1 MIIDI
6 ERLPMVALRGLVVFP
21 YTVVNFEVAREISIE
36 ALTRAMNGDQRLF
49 LVTQK
54 DMRVEMPTE
63 DDVYQVGVIGK
74 VRHVIKL
81 QGDAVRVL
89 LEGVCRAKIRSC
101 ELEECFMAN
110 VEVCESDV
118 ESSPE
123 TEAYMRSLLEVY
135 EEYAAASGKVSQES
149 ILALTEVSSPAKLVD
164 TMAVNLLK
172 KVPEKQDLLETF
184 DVYERYEKMI
194 EYVKREI
201 EIANIEQEISNRTR
215 TQIEKQQREMYLRE
229 QMRSIQTSLGMDADL
244 EEEVMEIAQKVKDLP
259 VSEETREKLN
269 TEVSRLARMNNQSA
283 EYNVSRTYLETV
295 ISLPFGKYTE
305 EEIDLDHVEKVLD
318 EDHYGM
324 KQVKERVIEY
334 LAVRKLKND
343 MKGPILCL
351 AGPPGVGKTS
361 IASSIAKAIGRK
373 FVRMS
378 LGGVK
383 DEAEIRGHRRT
394 YIGAIPGR
402 IVTSIK
408 QAGTMNPLFL
418 LDEIDKLSND
428 MRGDPASAMLE
439 VLDPEINNAFQDHYL
454 DIDFDLSSVMF
465 VTTANDVSMI
475 PRPLYDRMEVINLSS
490 YTTYEKEQIA
500 MRHLIPKQLEKN
512 GLTPSILKIEPSA
525 VQEMITG
532 YTSES
537 GVRSLERMIGAVCR
551 KAARKYLGGKK
562 SMIVRASNL
571 HNYLGV
577 PKYSETHMSHEDKVG
592 VVTGLA
598 WTAAGGTT
606 LPVEV
611 CVMQGKGNVELTGQ
625 LGDVMKE
632 SARTDISLVRSI
644 APKLGIDEKF
654 YTNKDVHI
662 HVPEGAIPKDGPSAG
677 ITMALAVTSALS
689 GRKIRG
695 DFAMTGEVTL
705 TGRVLPIGGLKE
717 KTLAALREGITNV
730 IIPEENLKDKEDFPK
745 EILRKVK
752 FYPVKSFIEVVELCL
767 LPKEEEQQTVQSI
780 PAMTAEETG
789 RTAAGTAAS

>member
-36 ALTRAMNGDQRLF
+36 ALTRAMNGDRRLF

-63 DDVYQVGVIGK
+63 DDIYKVGVIGK

-118 ESSPE
+118 EASPE
-123 TEAYMRSLLEVY
+123 TEAYMRSLLEAY
-135 EEYAAASGKVSQES
+135 EKYAAASGKVSQES

-201 EIANIEQEISNRTR
+201 EIAHIEQEISNRTR

-244 EEEVMEIAQKVKDLP
+244 EEEVMEIAQKVKELP

-295 ISLPFGKYTE
+295 ISLPFGKYTQ

-334 LAVRKLKND
+334 LAVRKLKSD

-418 LDEIDKLSND
+418 LDEIDKLSSD

-500 MRHLIPKQLEKN
+500 IRHLIPKQLEKN

-525 VQEMITG
+525 VQEMIAG

-632 SARTDISLVRSI
+632 SARTGISLVRSI
-644 APKLGIDEKF
+644 ASKLGIDEKF
-654 YTNKDVHI
+654 YTNKDIHI

-717 KTLAALREGITNV
+717 KALAALREGITNV

-767 LPKEEEQQTVQSI
+767 LPKEEEQQTVKSI
-780 PAMTAEETG
+780 PSLTAEETG

>member
-1 MIIDI
+1 
-6 ERLPMVALRGLVVFP
+6 
-21 YTVVNFEVAREISIE
+21 
-36 ALTRAMNGDQRLF
+36 
-49 LVTQK
+49 
-54 DMRVEMPTE
+54 
-63 DDVYQVGVIGK
+63 
-74 VRHVIKL
+74 
-81 QGDAVRVL
+81 
-89 LEGVCRAKIRSC
+89 
-101 ELEECFMAN
+101 
-110 VEVCESDV
+110 
-118 ESSPE
+118 
-123 TEAYMRSLLEVY
+123 
-135 EEYAAASGKVSQES
+135 
-149 ILALTEVSSPAKLVD
+149 
-164 TMAVNLLK
+164 
-172 KVPEKQDLLETF
+172 
-184 DVYERYEKMI
+184 
-194 EYVKREI
+194 
-201 EIANIEQEISNRTR
+201 
-215 TQIEKQQREMYLRE
+215 
-229 QMRSIQTSLGMDADL
+229 
-244 EEEVMEIAQKVKDLP
+244 
-259 VSEETREKLN
+259 
-269 TEVSRLARMNNQSA
+269 
-283 EYNVSRTYLETV
+283 
-295 ISLPFGKYTE
+295 
-305 EEIDLDHVEKVLD
+305 
-318 EDHYGM
+318 
-324 KQVKERVIEY
+324 
-334 LAVRKLKND
+334 
-343 MKGPILCL
+343 
-351 AGPPGVGKTS
+351 
-361 IASSIAKAIGRK
+361 
-373 FVRMS
+373 
-378 LGGVK
+378 
-383 DEAEIRGHRRT
+383 
-394 YIGAIPGR
+394 
-402 IVTSIK
+402 
-408 QAGTMNPLFL
+408 
-418 LDEIDKLSND
+418 

-632 SARTDISLVRSI
+632 SARTGISLVRSI

>member
-36 ALTRAMNGDQRLF
+36 ALTRAMNGDRRLF

-63 DDVYQVGVIGK
+63 DDVYKVGVIGK

-118 ESSPE
+118 EASPE
-123 TEAYMRSLLEVY
+123 TEAYMRSLLEAY
-135 EEYAAASGKVSQES
+135 EKYAAASGKVSQES

-201 EIANIEQEISNRTR
+201 EIAHIEQEISNRTR

-244 EEEVMEIAQKVKDLP
+244 EEEVMEIAQKVKELP

-295 ISLPFGKYTE
+295 ISLPFGKYTQ

-334 LAVRKLKND
+334 LAVRKLKSD

-418 LDEIDKLSND
+418 LDEIDKLSSD

-500 MRHLIPKQLEKN
+500 IRHLIPKQLEKN

-525 VQEMITG
+525 VQEMIAG

-632 SARTDISLVRSI
+632 SARTGISLVRSI
-644 APKLGIDEKF
+644 ASKLGIDEKF
-654 YTNKDVHI
+654 YTNKDIHI

-717 KTLAALREGITNV
+717 KALAALREGITNV

-767 LPKEEEQQTVQSI
+767 LPKEEEQQTVKSI
-780 PAMTAEETG
+780 PSLTAEETG

>member
-1 MIIDI
+1 
-6 ERLPMVALRGLVVFP
+6 
-21 YTVVNFEVAREISIE
+21 
-36 ALTRAMNGDQRLF
+36 MNGDQRLF

-632 SARTDISLVRSI
+632 SARTGISLVRSI

-662 HVPEGAIPKDGPSAG
+662 HVPEGTIPKDGPSAG

>member
-1 MIIDI
+1 MKGC
-6 ERLPMVALRGLVVFP
+6 LFP

-632 SARTDISLVRSI
+632 SARTGISLVRSI

>member
-1 MIIDI
+1 
-6 ERLPMVALRGLVVFP
+6 
-21 YTVVNFEVAREISIE
+21 
-36 ALTRAMNGDQRLF
+36 
-49 LVTQK
+49 
-54 DMRVEMPTE
+54 
-63 DDVYQVGVIGK
+63 
-74 VRHVIKL
+74 
-81 QGDAVRVL
+81 
-89 LEGVCRAKIRSC
+89 
-101 ELEECFMAN
+101 
-110 VEVCESDV
+110 
-118 ESSPE
+118 
-123 TEAYMRSLLEVY
+123 
-135 EEYAAASGKVSQES
+135 
-149 ILALTEVSSPAKLVD
+149 
-164 TMAVNLLK
+164 MAVNLLK

-632 SARTDISLVRSI
+632 SARTGISLVRSI

>member
-1 MIIDI
+1 
-6 ERLPMVALRGLVVFP
+6 
-21 YTVVNFEVAREISIE
+21 
-36 ALTRAMNGDQRLF
+36 
-49 LVTQK
+49 
-54 DMRVEMPTE
+54 
-63 DDVYQVGVIGK
+63 
-74 VRHVIKL
+74 
-81 QGDAVRVL
+81 
-89 LEGVCRAKIRSC
+89 
-101 ELEECFMAN
+101 
-110 VEVCESDV
+110 
-118 ESSPE
+118 
-123 TEAYMRSLLEVY
+123 
-135 EEYAAASGKVSQES
+135 
-149 ILALTEVSSPAKLVD
+149 
-164 TMAVNLLK
+164 
-172 KVPEKQDLLETF
+172 
-184 DVYERYEKMI
+184 
-194 EYVKREI
+194 
-201 EIANIEQEISNRTR
+201 
-215 TQIEKQQREMYLRE
+215 
-229 QMRSIQTSLGMDADL
+229 MRSIQTSLGMDADL

-632 SARTDISLVRSI
+632 SARTGISLVRSI

-730 IIPEENLKDKEDFPK
+730 IIPEENLKDKEDFTK

>member
-6 ERLPMVALRGLVVFP
+6 EKLPMVALRGLVVFP
-21 YTVVNFEVAREISIE
+21 YTVVNFEVARDISIE
-36 ALTRAMNGDQRLF
+36 ALGRAMNGDQRLF

-74 VRHVIKL
+74 IRHVIKL

-101 ELEECFMAN
+101 ELGDCFMAN
-110 VEVCESDV
+110 VEVCERDV
-118 ESSPE
+118 EGDSPE
-123 TEAYMRSLLEVY
+123 TEAYMRSLIEVY
-135 EEYAAASGKVSQES
+135 EQYASVSGKVSQES
-149 ILALTEVSSPAKLVD
+149 ILALTEVTSPAKLVD

-184 DVYERYEKMI
+184 DVYERFEKMI

-201 EIANIEQEISNRTR
+201 EIASIEQEISSRTR

-244 EEEVMEIAQKVKDLP
+244 EEEVMQIAQKIKELP

-295 ISLPFGKYTE
+295 IDLPFGKYTE
-305 EEIDLDHVEKVLD
+305 EEIDLKHVEDVLD
-318 EDHYGM
+318 ADHYGM
-324 KQVKERVIEY
+324 KQVKERIIEY
-334 LAVRKLKND
+334 LAVRKLNND

-361 IASSIAKAIGRK
+361 IASSIARAIGRK

-418 LDEIDKLSND
+418 LDEIDKLSSD
-428 MRGDPASAMLE
+428 VRGDPASAMLE
-439 VLDPEINNAFQDHYL
+439 VLDPEINSEFQDHYL
-454 DIDFDLSSVMF
+454 DIEFDLSSVMF

-475 PRPLYDRMEVINLSS
+475 PRPLYDRMEVIDLSS
-490 YTTYEKEQIA
+490 YTTFEKEQIA
-500 MRHLIPKQLEKN
+500 VRHLIPKQLEKN
-512 GLTPSILKIEPSA
+512 GINSSILKIEPSA
-525 VQEMITG
+525 IQEMISG

-537 GVRSLERMIGAVCR
+537 GVRSLERVIGSVCR

-577 PKYSETHMSHEDKVG
+577 PKYSEARMSHEDKVG

-632 SARTDISLVRSI
+632 SARTGISLVRSM
-644 APKLGIDEKF
+644 ASELGIDDKF
-654 YTNKDVHI
+654 YTNRDIHI

-677 ITMALAVTSALS
+677 ITMALAVTSALT

-695 DFAMTGEVTL
+695 DVAMTGEVTL

-717 KTLAALREGITNV
+717 KTLAALREGITNI
-730 IIPEENLKDKEDFPK
+730 IIPEDNLKDKEELPK
-745 EILRKVK
+745 EVLRKVK
-752 FYPVKSFIEVVELCL
+752 FMPVKSFIEVVEICL
-767 LPKEEEQQTVQSI
+767 LPKEQQKSQSI
-780 PAMTAEETG
+780 PAALPSDEAG
-789 RTAAGTAAS
+789 QSAGQAAC